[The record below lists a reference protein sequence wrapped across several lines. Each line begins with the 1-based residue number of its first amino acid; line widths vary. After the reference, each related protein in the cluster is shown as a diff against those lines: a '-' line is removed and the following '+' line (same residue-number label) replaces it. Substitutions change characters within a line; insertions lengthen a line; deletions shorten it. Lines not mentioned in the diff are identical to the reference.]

1 MLLIWA
7 RGDSNH
13 VSLEFCVQRV
23 FLIYHSDDKQALNS
37 WLALK
42 MALPIKVPS
51 PRYSIFLTAV
61 REITQTDRQ
70 TDIPV
75 DECVSVI
82 NIRQKK
88 DTAE

>member
-1 MLLIWA
+1 M
-7 RGDSNH
+7 
-13 VSLEFCVQRV
+13 
-23 FLIYHSDDKQALNS
+23 
-37 WLALK
+37 ALK